1 MIRKHITMRDNKVA
15 FDLEGV
21 LLSIQQ
27 DVQEIKEELGGKA
40 DRTELENLRRTV
52 EDVRIHGS
60 GQAQQALADLTVV
73 RAQVVKLEM
82 EQASKSAVEASM
94 RQLAEQGRSIRLF
107 SIGLIAT
114 VILSLIG
121 SAIAFAALVASI
133 AFRFL
138 GK

>member
-73 RAQVVKLEM
+73 RAQITKLELD
-82 EQASKSAVEASM
+82 QASKKAVDDTV
-94 RQLAEQGRSIRLF
+94 RQLAEQGRSIRF
-107 SIGLIAT
+107 FWIGLIAT
-114 VILSLIG
+114 VLIG
-121 SAIAFAALVASI
+121 LFGNIVAMAALAI
-133 AFRFL
+133 HFL
-138 GK
+138 SK

>member
-60 GQAQQALADLTVV
+60 GQAQQALTDLTVV
-73 RAQVVKLEM
+73 RAQITKLELD
-82 EQASKSAVEASM
+82 QASKKAVDDTV
-94 RQLAEQGRSIRLF
+94 RQLAEQGRSIRF
-107 SIGLIAT
+107 FWIGLIAT
-114 VILSLIG
+114 VLIG
-121 SAIAFAALVASI
+121 LFGNIVALAALAI
-133 AFRFL
+133 HFL